1 MIKRLYY
8 EDRDLLK
15 EVVKTRTKLML
26 MESAALADDA
36 IFLNSQASFDSNV
49 YFGHFTEDGLLDAF
63 IFVNVWSEM
72 PAYSCVVYTR
82 KRDGRE
88 RNEYGV
94 DSNLS
99 DLWDYTVYYMGQKLN
114 LWQHFQVTAAGG
126 IWKPSGPRIEE
137 KSLIDVVETIQAGT
151 LSKYATFRAHLL
163 NRTVEKDVQIK
174 RYVMK
179 PEMRF

>member
-1 MIKRLYY
+1 
-8 EDRDLLK
+8 
-15 EVVKTRTKLML
+15 ML

-49 YFGHFTEDGLLDAF
+49 YFGHFTDDGLLDAF

-137 KSLIDVVETIQAGT
+137 KSLTDVVETIQAGT
-151 LSKYATFRAHLL
+151 LSKYANFRAHLL